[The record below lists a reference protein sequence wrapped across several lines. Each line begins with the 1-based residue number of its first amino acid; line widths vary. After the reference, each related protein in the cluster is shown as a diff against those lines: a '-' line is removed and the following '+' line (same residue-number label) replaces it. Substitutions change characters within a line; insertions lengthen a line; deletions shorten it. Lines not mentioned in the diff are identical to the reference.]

1 MLLSVVRGVPC
12 PSYQPRYSWL
22 VLNSMLTELNSL
34 LKVNRLTV
42 TSVVSLTRNRLNSTE
57 FWYYVDT
64 SIGEISPWR
73 SSLKLVEVAAAT
85 TSIPIILLEM
95 NIHPEASSTGLAAS
109 VSIIEH
115 ELLIVRVLPRLF
127 QGV

>member
-1 MLLSVVRGVPC
+1 
-12 PSYQPRYSWL
+12 
-22 VLNSMLTELNSL
+22 MLTELNSR